1 MKADLAA
8 SWRTTPFQ
16 LALRFGAAYVVGVAL
31 LLGLV
36 YLQTAG
42 YLTRRVDGILADE
55 ARIFIQAGPEDIVRR
70 IEQEARRRP
79 LDDFALYSASGQ
91 FLGGDAELAP
101 AETGKRRASE
111 FQPSPHRPMVR
122 ALVQPLPWGEVLV
135 VARDSSQ
142 LMELRSTLLFA
153 LIISGALILVL
164 GLLAG
169 LALSREALKRIQS
182 MRVASERIAAGDLAV
197 RLPVCGRGDELDA
210 MAAIVNTMM
219 EEMERLMLHA
229 QTAGES
235 ISHELRTPL
244 TRLRAMLE
252 RAQDAYPACDPGRE
266 TLEQCVAE
274 ADSVL
279 ARFRALLRIA
289 AVEAKRRTAEIA
301 ALDLSGLMEQ
311 AGELYAPLAAD
322 EGLGFDVE
330 VEAGVTA
337 RVDRDLFL
345 EAVANLLDNALKF
358 TPSGGRVR
366 LALARAGGGF
376 VVEVADT
383 GPGVPEA
390 ERALVTDRFYRSAA
404 HHAVP
409 GHGLGLSLVAA
420 VARMHGLVLTIA
432 DNAPGTRV
440 RLGTSHAG

>member
-16 LALRFGAAYVVGVAL
+16 LALRFGAAYVVGIAL

-42 YLTRRVDGILADE
+42 YLTRRVDGILAAE
-55 ARIFIQAGPEDIVRR
+55 ADIFRQAGPQDILQRM
-70 IEQEARRRP
+70 EQEARRRP

-91 FLGGDAELAP
+91 FISGDAELAP
-101 AETGKRRASE
+101 AEVGKRSVSE
-111 FQPSPHRPMVR
+111 FQPSPHRPMMR

-142 LMELRSTLLFA
+142 MVELRRTLLLA
-153 LIISGALILVL
+153 LAISGGVILVL

-169 LALSREALKRIQS
+169 VALSGEPLRRIQA
-182 MRVASERIAAGDLAV
+182 MRLASERIAGGDLGV
-197 RLPVCGRGDELDA
+197 RLPVGARGDELDA

-219 EEMERLMLHA
+219 EEMERLMQHA

-252 RAQDAYPACDPGRE
+252 RAQEAYPADDPGRDI
-266 TLEQCVAE
+266 LEQCVAE

-301 ALDLSGLMEQ
+301 AIDLSGLMEQ
-311 AGELYAPLAAD
+311 AGELYAPLAA
-322 EGLGFDVE
+322 ERGLGFDVE
-330 VEAGVTA
+330 VEPGVTA

-345 EAVANLLDNALKF
+345 EAAANLLDNALKF
-358 TPSGGRVR
+358 TPTGGRVR
-366 LALARAGGGF
+366 LSLARAGEGF

-383 GPGVPEA
+383 GPGVAEA
-390 ERALVTDRFYRSAA
+390 ERALVTDRFYRSAS

-420 VARMHGLVLTIA
+420 IARMHGLVLTIA

-440 RLGTSHAG
+440 RLGTN